1 MNSTLFLIGLAKVA
15 FGVIVGAVGIFVAT
29 RLFARMTKLGRVDEE
44 LAKGNHAAA
53 VLIASAIVS
62 LGILAQH
69 AVVATFTAMDLAFRN
84 EPFQPGMLA
93 VFGIY
98 GIMHVVTAFLVGL
111 LVLVLG
117 TLLFGWLTK
126 GVDEMAEIRK
136 GNLAPALV
144 LGGVVVVLALITAP
158 GLEMALNGLLPL
170 PELPRDVMGPRS

>member
-1 MNSTLFLIGLAKVA
+1 MNTSIFLIGLAKVLFGVLVGA
-15 FGVIVGAVGIFVAT
+15 FGIFIAT
-29 RLFARMTKLGRVDEE
+29 RLFARLTKLGKVDEE
-44 LAKGNHAAA
+44 LAKGNNAAS
-53 VLIASAIVS
+53 VLIASAIIS

-69 AVVATFTAMDLAFRN
+69 AVVATFSAMDLAYRDQDFH
-84 EPFQPGMLA
+84 PGMLA

-98 GIMHVVTAFLVGL
+98 GVMHVVTSFVVGL

-117 TLLFGWLTK
+117 TFLFGWLTK

-144 LGGVVVVLALITAP
+144 LGGVVVVLALMTAP